1 MDAAGMNPRTL
12 ALSVPAQFV
21 SLSGSKKPNVKL
33 ETRSG
38 VQILSER
45 VGLGASYSTFPAH
58 GRRWKGGTDPQRW
71 TEWKGRNGNGRNA
84 DAVLAKH

>member
-1 MDAAGMNPRTL
+1 L
-12 ALSVPAQFV
+12 FYLVPAQFV

-45 VGLGASYSTFPAH
+45 VGLGASYSTSRLMVA
-58 GRRWKGGTDPQRW
+58 GGKAEQILNAGQSGKGATATGETPM
-71 TEWKGRNGNGRNA
+71 
-84 DAVLAKH
+84 LF